1 MTQGTIRESHY
12 VMIIVGCLFKTFVVI
27 MMILTRVTTMVYEPS

>member
-12 VMIIVGCLFKTFVVI
+12 VTIIVGCLFKTFIVI
-27 MMILTRVTTMVYEPS
+27 MTILTIVTTII